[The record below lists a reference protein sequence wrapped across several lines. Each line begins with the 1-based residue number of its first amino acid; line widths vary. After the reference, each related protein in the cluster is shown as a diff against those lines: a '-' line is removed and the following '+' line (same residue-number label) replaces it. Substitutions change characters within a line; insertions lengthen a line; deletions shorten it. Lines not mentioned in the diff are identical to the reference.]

1 MAWNILELMEKN
13 AKDGSGNIADIA
25 FKPSAR
31 KQPL

>member
-1 MAWNILELMEKN
+1 LELISS